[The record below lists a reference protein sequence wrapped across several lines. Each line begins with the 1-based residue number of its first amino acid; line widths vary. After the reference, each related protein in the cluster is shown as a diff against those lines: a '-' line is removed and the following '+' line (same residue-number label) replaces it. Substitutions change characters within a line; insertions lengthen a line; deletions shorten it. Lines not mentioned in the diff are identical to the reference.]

1 MSSNT
6 LHYRRR
12 PTSTAVV
19 LALAIAGCG
28 GAGIGSA
35 ALQPVKGQVLLAD
48 GKPLTGCK
56 VVFFPKQEAGTMVE
70 ASTDANGAFGVE
82 GAAPGEYKIR
92 IVPGGKYIS
101 KSLGR
106 VDPKQL
112 PFSPTYMDE
121 DGNSGLTAVVKAEPT
136 QLEPFRLADAR
147 GAAPRGGSND

>member
-1 MSSNT
+1 
-6 LHYRRR
+6 L
-12 PTSTAVV
+12 PVVIVALGAV
-19 LALAIAGCG
+19 GCG

-35 ALQPVKGQVLLAD
+35 TLQPVKGQVLLAD
-48 GKPLTGCK
+48 GKPLAGCK

-70 ASTDANGAFGVE
+70 ASTDSNGAFSIE

-92 IVPGGKYIS
+92 IVPGAKYIS

-106 VDPKQL
+106 VDPKLL

-121 DGNSGLTAVVKAEPT
+121 DGNTGLTAVVKAEPT
-136 QLEPFRLADAR
+136 QLEPLRLADAR